1 MAKLPVMLI
10 DFVEMQFEHCSM
22 SKDILGFVHSR
33 AKSDK
38 GKTADMKAAESRLEA
53 KCPYVFIL

>member
-22 SKDILGFVHSR
+22 SKDILGFE
-33 AKSDK
+33 SDK
-38 GKTADMKAAESRLEA
+38 GKMADMKAAESRLEA

>member
-33 AKSDK
+33 AESDY
-38 GKTADMKAAESRLEA
+38 MKASESRLEA
-53 KCPYVFIL
+53 KCPSVFI